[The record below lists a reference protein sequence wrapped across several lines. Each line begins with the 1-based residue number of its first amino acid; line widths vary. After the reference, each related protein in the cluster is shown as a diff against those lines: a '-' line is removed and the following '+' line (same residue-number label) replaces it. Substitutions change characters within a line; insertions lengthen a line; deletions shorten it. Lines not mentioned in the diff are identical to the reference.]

1 MEKAANRRPSHCTGL
16 KRRPLPA
23 GSAPSRRPA
32 RRRWLSPLIADWYGM
47 DFVHISELQGRYRN
61 RILIAVVA
69 LFWIGLYRYLREVG
83 WL

>member
-1 MEKAANRRPSHCTGL
+1 
-16 KRRPLPA
+16 
-23 GSAPSRRPA
+23 
-32 RRRWLSPLIADWYGM
+32 M
-47 DFVHISELQGRYRN
+47 DFVHISELRGRYRN

>member
-1 MEKAANRRPSHCTGL
+1 
-16 KRRPLPA
+16 
-23 GSAPSRRPA
+23 
-32 RRRWLSPLIADWYGM
+32 M
-47 DFVHISELQGRYRN
+47 DFVHILELQGRYRN